1 MVKRDTVAMEE
12 GAKNCKCFIAI
23 VTDNGKDSYFSRE
36 MCRNEIQWA
45 LQAERKI
52 VPVCAQDDKKRVK
65 DFIDDGKKY
74 DIDFSEFNFVVHHAR
89 IPLL

>member
-1 MVKRDTVAMEE
+1 MSPHHTSFVCTRAYLPLAYAGPLT
-12 GAKNCKCFIAI
+12 C
-23 VTDNGKDSYFSRE
+23 TY
-36 MCRNEIQWA
+36 EIQWA